1 MNLSRGWLTLGRPR
15 CMAPVCLVAAMAAL
29 CSPGLERSMAV
40 SERAYQ
46 AAEADVLPGG
56 DQPAAPDLQLHGD
69 AASKADALTAFSQA
83 IIAEDSAD
91 SDAALADY
99 QKALALDPGYTELA
113 VKVAFELARRGNP
126 SAGIEVLKD
135 SIKASPKA
143 PLSYLYLSQLYA
155 KYLEKPDVGL
165 KYAQQALDL
174 DPANLASYI
183 AVYEIYAALDQPAK
197 AVDTLNRA
205 AKQPSTDPQ
214 FWLQL
219 GEYYVKTFAGSPIP
233 PDDLKAIA
241 GIYQHA
247 LAYGGEDPQTLSEAA
262 DFYLLTNQEKEAI
275 PLYLKALKLSPA
287 NPPEGDQTMVSIREN
302 LARCFNAVGRSDDAI
317 AALEQIIKDNP
328 LRGDAY
334 ELLCDLYEKAG
345 KLDAA
350 YAICQ
355 QMILLDQTKYGNYL
369 RAADLLIKQNKTDAA
384 IRTLEDARVKFPS
397 EAEIPYAL
405 GVALSAAKRYSDA
418 VDVFEQTV
426 DEAAAGET
434 EMLDARFYFMYGAA
448 AEQAGQVA
456 KAAEMLKKSI
466 DLDPPSAAEA
476 YNYLGYMWVDRG
488 LNLDEAGELIKKAL
502 KMDPNNAAY
511 LDSLGWFY
519 FKKGDLK
526 QALATLQTAASLIK
540 PEDATVDEHLGDVY
554 AASNDTAHAL
564 DYWQRSAALDKD
576 NKEIAVKIAGAR
588 QKLAGQGTPPPA
600 SP

>member
-1 MNLSRGWLTLGRPR
+1 MNLSRGWLTLGTPR
-15 CMAPVCLVAAMAAL
+15 CIAPVCLVVAL
-29 CSPGLERSMAV
+29 CSLGAGRAMAV
-40 SERAYQ
+40 AERAYQ

-56 DQPAAPDLQLHGD
+56 DQRAAPDLLLHGD

-113 VKVAFELARRGNP
+113 VRVAFELARRGNP

-143 PLSYLYLSQLYA
+143 PLAYLYLSQLYA

-174 DPANLASYI
+174 DPANLASYF
-183 AVYEIYAALDQPAK
+183 ALYEIYAALGQQAK

-219 GEYYVKTFAGSPIP
+219 GSYYAKTFAGTPIP
-233 PDDLKAIA
+233 PADMKIIA

-247 LAYGGEDPQTLSEAA
+247 LASGGEDPQTLAQVA
-262 DFYLLTNQEKEAI
+262 DFYLLTSQEKEAI

-287 NPPEGDQTMVSIREN
+287 NPPDGDQTMVNIREN
-302 LARCFNAVGRSDDAI
+302 LARCFNAIGRPDDAI

-334 ELLCDLYEKAG
+334 ELLCDLYEKTG

-350 YAICQ
+350 YATCQ
-355 QMILLDQTKYGNYL
+355 QLILLDQTKYGNYL
-369 RAADLLIKQNKTDAA
+369 RAADLLIKQNKMDAA
-384 IRTLEDARVKFPS
+384 IRTLEDARVKFPN

-418 VDVFEQTV
+418 VDVFEQAV
-426 DEAAAGET
+426 DQAGPSET
-434 EMLDARFYFMYGAA
+434 EMLDAKFYFMYGAA

-456 KAAEMLKKSI
+456 KAAELLKKSI
-466 DLDPPSAAEA
+466 ELDPPSAAEA

-511 LDSLGWFY
+511 IDSLGWYY

-554 AASNDTAHAL
+554 AATNDTAHAL